1 MKKTLSMDV
10 TDLYATF
17 NICEQDY
24 IKISQ
29 MYDTLVKKPS
39 KTCYICFFPLWQLEL
54 NWNHLFDWVS

>member
-39 KTCYICFFPLWQLEL
+39 KTCYICFCLCDSL
-54 NWNHLFDWVS
+54 N